1 MSTVIAF
8 AIIFAIILIMA
19 IATAD
24 DDIGYEEQ
32 RFQEYADEQYY
43 AAFSDTDNY
52 EENILIVF
60 TVFEGYNGYDCI
72 TWGGN
77 YIDNQTETLFG
88 SYFQSTVRD
97 SIPDYYENAMTKSLR
112 QIVDSMTKLAPDN
125 ASGQEVDTQ
134 YSKLYNYSSLEID
147 KTIVNN
153 SLQEFTKK
161 TGYPI
166 AIVIANG
173 EEVFGDEEDDSGE
186 VIIAIIVIVMITI
199 IAIIII
205 KSTNK
210 NNGGNGGGA
219 SKTTDKT
226 NPDAGQ
232 GKYDPNTGEWK

>member
-1 MSTVIAF
+1 MSTLIAF

-24 DDIGYEEQ
+24 EGIGYEEQ
-32 RFQEYADEQYY
+32 RFQEYADEQYF
-43 AAFSDTDNY
+43 AAFYDTDNY
-52 EENILIVF
+52 EKNILIVF
-60 TVFEGYNGYDCI
+60 TVFEGYDGYDCI

-77 YIDNQTETLFG
+77 YIDGETEMLFG

-112 QIVDSMTKLAPDN
+112 NIVDSMTKIAPDN
-125 ASGQEVDTQ
+125 ASGQDVDTQ
-134 YSKLYNYSSLEID
+134 HSMLYNYSSLEID
-147 KTIVNN
+147 KTIVND
-153 SLQEFTKK
+153 SLQKFTEK

-173 EEVFGDEEDDSGE
+173 EEVFGEEEDDSGE
-186 VIIAIIVIVMITI
+186 IVIAIIAIVVIVIIAIIF
-199 IAIIII
+199 I
-205 KSTNK
+205 KSATK
-210 NNGGNGGGA
+210 SNGGGGGE